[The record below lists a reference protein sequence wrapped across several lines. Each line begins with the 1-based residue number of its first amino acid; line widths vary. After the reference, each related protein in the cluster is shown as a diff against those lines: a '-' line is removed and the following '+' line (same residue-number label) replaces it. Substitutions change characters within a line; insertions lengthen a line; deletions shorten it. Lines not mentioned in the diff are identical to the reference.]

1 MLCYVVLCG
10 VLMCSTVLRD
20 ATLTMRCLFVS
31 QSLGKHLIVYFT
43 SSPLP
48 PTHLF
53 QRFLLPPV
61 VVFFLGMCA
70 GVRMICV
77 RGDRPSGGLY
87 APVFLNGDKSSTPAL
102 DDFSTHQSEATDRL
116 SGRYRDR
123 DRDNSVED
131 ERDVILESD
140 LHEIVLNPILEPISP
155 PTSARAPVSASA
167 PATTAAATLTAAPAT
182 ATAPAPASASAPAPS
197 AVYSPPAE
205 VPQKTEQ
212 PEGK

>member
-1 MLCYVVLCG
+1 
-10 VLMCSTVLRD
+10 
-20 ATLTMRCLFVS
+20 
-31 QSLGKHLIVYFT
+31 
-43 SSPLP
+43 
-48 PTHLF
+48 
-53 QRFLLPPV
+53 
-61 VVFFLGMCA
+61 
-70 GVRMICV
+70 MICV

-123 DRDNSVED
+123 DNSVED

-155 PTSARAPVSASA
+155 PTPTPARAPVPAPAHTPAAPASA
-167 PATTAAATLTAAPAT
+167 DAATAAVTVTAAPAT
-182 ATAPAPASASAPAPS
+182 APAPS
-197 AVYSPPAE
+197 GLYSPPDE

>member
-1 MLCYVVLCG
+1 
-10 VLMCSTVLRD
+10 
-20 ATLTMRCLFVS
+20 
-31 QSLGKHLIVYFT
+31 
-43 SSPLP
+43 
-48 PTHLF
+48 
-53 QRFLLPPV
+53 
-61 VVFFLGMCA
+61 
-70 GVRMICV
+70 MICV

-102 DDFSTHQSEATDRL
+102 DDFSTHQPEATDRL

-131 ERDVILESD
+131 ERDVVLESD

-155 PTSARAPVSASA
+155 PTPTPARAPVPAPTPAA
-167 PATTAAATLTAAPAT
+167 PAAVTVTAAPAS
-182 ATAPAPASASAPAPS
+182 ATANAPASAPS
-197 AVYSPPAE
+197 GVYSPPAE